1 MLHIIK
7 RSNKNTKH
15 SMSVQQAH
23 FKSVPLFY
31 VNATFNTRLV
41 QVEGI
46 KIKSYILHPAVN
58 RHNLNPLLTFN
69 QCKCSEK
76 HWIRWN
82 HIISMLILS
91 HNPENVITQHLV
103 LTEMAVIPATLNK
116 SHSSIIK
123 VPKTPCFPSRREP
136 HLHLVSENIDIINI
150 AARY

>member
-7 RSNKNTKH
+7 CQTKNKYKTFNVRSASTLQVG
-15 SMSVQQAH
+15 SPV
-23 FKSVPLFY
+23 LY
-31 VNATFNTRLV
+31 VNATFNNRLV

-123 VPKTPCFPSRREP
+123 VPLK
-136 HLHLVSENIDIINI
+136 HLVSPHGGNRISTWSVKTLT
-150 AARY
+150 